1 MFLQKS
7 FYFFYHAVVASLL
20 PFLVIF
26 YDQLGLSGSQIGFL
40 VGIPPLMYLIG
51 APIWGG
57 LADST
62 QKHKLILVLAI
73 TGTLVLVPF
82 LLNISLFLIL
92 IPVIAAF
99 AFFLAPIMP
108 LVDNSVM
115 DMLGE
120 LKIQYG
126 KQRLWGAVGWGI
138 AGPIT
143 GWLIDRSGI
152 QWAFYCY
159 LLLMFL
165 GLIIAL
171 YLPIGNVSIGGKFWQ
186 EFRLLLS
193 NRQWLLFLVMVFIG
207 SLGISIGSNF
217 IFLYLD
223 DLGASKTLMGLCL
236 TFNTLGEIP
245 FLYYSDRFLRKW
257 GARGLLILA
266 LLTSS
271 IRAFAYSLIKIPW
284 LVLPIQLLHG
294 PSYAALWVAGVTY
307 ADEVSPPGLGATA
320 QGLFAAVFM
329 GFSYAIGA
337 FIGGYLYENAGPV
350 AMFRWMGAF
359 VLLGL
364 ISYLLIGKNEQNL
377 KQPIQ

>member
-1 MFLQKS
+1 MFLPKS
-7 FYFFYHAVVASLL
+7 FYFFYHAAVASLL

-26 YDQLGLSGSQIGFL
+26 YNQLGLSGSQIGFL
-40 VGIPPLMYLIG
+40 VGIPPLMYLIC
-51 APIWGG
+51 APLWGG
-57 LADST
+57 FADAT
-62 QKHKLILVLAI
+62 QKHKRILLLAI
-73 TGTLVLVPF
+73 TGTLVIVPV
-82 LLNISLFLIL
+82 LLNIDIFFFV
-92 IPVIAAF
+92 IPVVAAF

-115 DMLGE
+115 DMLGD

-159 LLLMFL
+159 LILMFA
-165 GLIIAL
+165 GFIIAF
-171 YLPIGNVSIGGKFWQ
+171 YFPIRHVSIGGKFWQ
-186 EFRLLLS
+186 GFKLLLL
-193 NRQWLLFLVMVFIG
+193 NRQWLLFLGMVFIC
-207 SLGISIGSNF
+207 SMGISIGSNF

-245 FLYYSDRFLRKW
+245 FLYFSDRLLRRW

-266 LLTSS
+266 LMTTSL
-271 IRAFAYSLIKIPW
+271 RAFLYSVFQIPW

-329 GFSYAIGA
+329 GFSYAVGA
-337 FIGGYLYENAGPV
+337 FVGGILYEGVGPV
-350 AMFRWMGAF
+350 AMFRWIGAF

-364 ISYLLIGKNEQNL
+364 IGFLLINSFPHSRLHQVK
-377 KQPIQ
+377 

>member
-7 FYFFYHAVVASLL
+7 FYFFYHAAVASLL

-57 LADST
+57 LADAT
-62 QKHKLILVLAI
+62 QKHKPILVLAI

-350 AMFRWMGAF
+350 AMFRWIGAF

>member
-7 FYFFYHAVVASLL
+7 FYFFYHAAVASLL

-57 LADST
+57 LADAS
-62 QKHKLILVLAI
+62 QKHKSILVLAI

-138 AGPIT
+138 A
-143 GWLIDRSGI
+143 
-152 QWAFYCY
+152 
-159 LLLMFL
+159 
-165 GLIIAL
+165 
-171 YLPIGNVSIGGKFWQ
+171 
-186 EFRLLLS
+186 
-193 NRQWLLFLVMVFIG
+193 
-207 SLGISIGSNF
+207 
-217 IFLYLD
+217 
-223 DLGASKTLMGLCL
+223 
-236 TFNTLGEIP
+236 
-245 FLYYSDRFLRKW
+245 
-257 GARGLLILA
+257 
-266 LLTSS
+266 
-271 IRAFAYSLIKIPW
+271 
-284 LVLPIQLLHG
+284 
-294 PSYAALWVAGVTY
+294 
-307 ADEVSPPGLGATA
+307 
-320 QGLFAAVFM
+320 
-329 GFSYAIGA
+329 
-337 FIGGYLYENAGPV
+337 
-350 AMFRWMGAF
+350 
-359 VLLGL
+359 
-364 ISYLLIGKNEQNL
+364 
-377 KQPIQ
+377 